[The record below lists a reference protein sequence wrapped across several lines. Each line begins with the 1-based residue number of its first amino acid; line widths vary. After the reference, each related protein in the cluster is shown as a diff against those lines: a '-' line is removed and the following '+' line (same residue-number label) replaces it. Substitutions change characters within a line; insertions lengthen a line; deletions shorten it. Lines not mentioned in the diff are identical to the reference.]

1 MACLHAEDVDDQSI
15 MLGVLPRNR
24 WPDQRPFRRE
34 SKRSKKTENTCAVLS
49 RESYQQVYTAGL
61 ESSPWVMPAKP
72 KEFPSVEQ
80 TERIGPGSRGG
91 KRAGQG
97 IVWQGL
103 DHSHRGKT
111 RTVEELQSSWD
122 CLIFLA
128 ALLEGTQEG
137 EGFWSGPPLYL
148 LGPSA

>member
-49 RESYQQVYTAGL
+49 RESYQQVYTAEL

-91 KRAGQG
+91 SGQG
-97 IVWQGL
+97 RGLCGKALITATEGKQGL
-103 DHSHRGKT
+103 
-111 RTVEELQSSWD
+111 
-122 CLIFLA
+122 
-128 ALLEGTQEG
+128 
-137 EGFWSGPPLYL
+137 
-148 LGPSA
+148 

>member
-1 MACLHAEDVDDQSI
+1 

-24 WPDQRPFRRE
+24 WPDQRQFRRK
-34 SKRSKKTENTCAVLS
+34 SKRSKKMENTCAVLS
-49 RESYQQVYTAGL
+49 RESYQQVYTAEL

-80 TERIGPGSRGG
+80 TECIGPGSRGG
-91 KRAGQG
+91 ERAGQG

-111 RTVEELQSSWD
+111 RAVEELQSSWD
-122 CLIFLA
+122 CLIFLGKSELRELRKGKDSGLGLHCTSWV
-128 ALLEGTQEG
+128 LLPNLHGH
-137 EGFWSGPPLYL
+137 FC
-148 LGPSA
+148 